1 MSIYQKSTELITI
14 LTIILAG
21 IITIA
26 LFKEVN
32 GATFLNLDEVLWMRR
47 ADTFKDHLL
56 NGNFSGLIQSSQPG
70 IMAMWLAGPMMHL
83 VDFFDFDVISR
94 MIAYKETQGL
104 DFNFVANVNDPVIYS
119 YFREI
124 SFLFNIPFLLITFSG
139 FLIFYSL
146 LKKLGFNKNIALI
159 ALTFI
164 ATTPWYVYFTTPS
177 DKGLMIF
184 MTLSLLFLMV
194 YGNEIRRDEA
204 LPRLYKS
211 KKFLI
216 ISAVLAAWAVLSK
229 LTALFFVFLVPFI
242 LIFYAWPLSKT
253 KIRLLFKDCLIWI
266 TIFFIISA
274 IFLPTIIFN
283 PQEVIDFL
291 IHPAPM
297 ILEDSYQPSSYLSRI
312 WEYFR
317 EFVLVIPGY
326 MSPAPAIFFGIF
338 VVICLMLSSK
348 KILCHSVPDTKS
360 RSKRFAN
367 HLYKI
372 FQKINRAI
380 FRKLYCKFNVQSIL
394 SWIPAF
400 AGMTKKKIKKHLT
413 VLIIYLM
420 FFTLMTILLSNN
432 HDIRFLAPVFIV
444 MDIFAA
450 VAVYWLIEILRKK
463 FHLEES
469 IYTLVIFLLIMAQM
483 VYIVGNG
490 GVFNN
495 S

>member
-1 MSIYQKSTELITI
+1 MSTIQNLTKKSTELITI
-14 LTIILAG
+14 LIIILAG

-32 GATFLNLDEVLWMRR
+32 GATFLNLDEMLWMRR
-47 ADTFKDHLL
+47 ADVFKDHLL

-70 IMAMWLAGPMMHL
+70 ITAMWLAGPMMHL
-83 VDFFDFDVISR
+83 VDFFDFGVISK

-104 DFNFVANVNDPVIYS
+104 DFNSVVNINDPIIYS
-119 YFREI
+119 QFKEI
-124 SFLFNIPFLLITFSG
+124 SFLFNIPFLAIIFAGL
-139 FLIFYSL
+139 LIFYSL
-146 LKKLGFNKNIALI
+146 LKKLEFNKNIALI
-159 ALTFI
+159 ALTFV

-194 YGNEIRRDEA
+194 YENEIRRRDGFQTR
-204 LPRLYKS
+204 PYKS

-283 PQEVIDFL
+283 PQEVVNFL

-338 VVICLMLSSK
+338 VVMICLISLPKKFFLSCRLKTLK
-348 KILCHSVPDTKS
+348 K
-360 RSKRFAN
+360 FA
-367 HLYKI
+367 
-372 FQKINRAI
+372 
-380 FRKLYCKFNVQSIL
+380 
-394 SWIPAF
+394 
-400 AGMTKKKIKKHLT
+400 KIKKHLI
-413 VLIIYLM
+413 VLTTCLM
-420 FFTLMTILLSNN
+420 FFTLMTVLLSNN
-432 HDIRFLAPVFIV
+432 HDIRFLAPVFII
-444 MDIFAA
+444 MDILAA
-450 VAVYWLIEILRKK
+450 VTVYWIMEILRKK
-463 FHLEES
+463 FHFKKG
-469 IYTLVIFLLIMAQM
+469 IYSLVTFLLIIAQM
-483 VYIVGNG
+483 VYIVVNG
-490 GVFNN
+490 GVFN
-495 S
+495 SS